1 MTSIIKA
8 DNIST
13 VSGSGNLTIPTG
25 VKLVGTDNSSIVA
38 PGMMIQIVNVVF
50 NTQVVKASTSMG
62 TTGHA
67 ATITPKFSNS
77 KILIRNS
84 GTAYNEG
91 NNVHQYR
98 TVYRGSTDLASSAE
112 GFVLV
117 SAGTSGTGRWNY
129 IGFDHLDSPSTTS
142 ATTYTIYYR
151 GNSINENVYY
161 SYGTNYPQ
169 VLTLMEIAQ

>member
-1 MTSIIKA
+1 M
-8 DNIST
+8 ST
-13 VSGSGNLTIPTG
+13 LFVNNLNTASGSTITIPTG
-25 VKLVGTDNSSIVA
+25 KKLVGTDNSSIVA
-38 PGMMIQIVNVVF
+38 PGMVIQIVTVSF

-62 TTGHA
+62 TSGHS

-98 TVYRGSTDLASSAE
+98 TVYRGSTDLAPSTE
-112 GFVLV
+112 GFVLC
-117 SAGTSGTGRWNY
+117 SAGTSSTGRWNY
-129 IGFDHLDSPSTTS
+129 IGFDHFDSPNTTN

-151 GNSINENVYY
+151 GNSTNENVYY

-169 VLTLMEIAQ
+169 ILTLYEIAQ